1 MAFWLSGILALSLF
15 VRGFSFTSVPPELFG
30 DEVDVGYQAYSLFKT
45 GRDLYAQAFP
55 TYIHSLSEWRAPLL
69 MYATVPTVAA
79 FGTSELGVRLPQVIF
94 GSLAPIILMLL
105 VYHTTRSRPAAILAS
120 LSLSLLPWHI
130 HYSRVAFEVVIML
143 DLMLLGTLLY
153 LKRRFSLSLLFF
165 ALTFYTY
172 STAVIFTPLWLL
184 ALLLLTRKKPNLLAL
199 LLFTITITPFIFNL
213 ISGRAQARFGLVSI
227 FTSQEVIDKIT
238 NFRQYPSV
246 WETVFHNKPESY
258 FSLFFSNY
266 LRAFS
271 PEFLFVR
278 GDPAVRHNMQ
288 YIGQLLPLTAPFLIL
303 GLYHL
308 VIGRRWLW
316 LVWLGLA
323 PLPSALTIDGAFHA
337 TRLFLMIP
345 PLAVA
350 VGIGI
355 SQVVNLKSPILNI
368 LLLLLFTLHF
378 SQVAHYYLVHYPTV
392 SWRWWH
398 VGYKSAMREIN
409 RLAPDYPRVFIN
421 STYEPSLIRFLFYS
435 AYPPADFHRQF
446 SLDQPLTEIQPGYS
460 GFPLGEKY
468 FFGTFTAPPA
478 QDYLLPDSLYLIS
491 QRDDVPGD
499 WDWRTDPPQNIQV
512 LNTVTNPDHLPIF
525 YLVTRR

>member
-94 GSLAPIILMLL
+94 GS
-105 VYHTTRSRPAAILAS
+105 
-120 LSLSLLPWHI
+120 
-130 HYSRVAFEVVIML
+130 
-143 DLMLLGTLLY
+143 
-153 LKRRFSLSLLFF
+153 F

-288 YIGQLLPLTAPFLIL
+288 YIGQLLLLT
-303 GLYHL
+303 
-308 VIGRRWLW
+308 
-316 LVWLGLA
+316 
-323 PLPSALTIDGAFHA
+323 
-337 TRLFLMIP
+337 P

-398 VGYKSAMREIN
+398 VGYKSAMREI
-409 RLAPDYPRVFIN
+409 PR
-421 STYEPSLIRFLFYS
+421 
-435 AYPPADFHRQF
+435 
-446 SLDQPLTEIQPGYS
+446 
-460 GFPLGEKY
+460 
-468 FFGTFTAPPA
+468 
-478 QDYLLPDSLYLIS
+478 
-491 QRDDVPGD
+491 
-499 WDWRTDPPQNIQV
+499 
-512 LNTVTNPDHLPIF
+512 
-525 YLVTRR
+525 